1 MVKVK
6 GVNIFPSQ
14 IEALLSQVEGASSEY
29 RLLIAHIEGRDV
41 CTLCVECKDGFNR
54 GSVAGEI
61 GKKFKTQ
68 IGIGIEVELA
78 VLGGL
83 PRSEK
88 KTARIIDH
96 R

>member
-1 MVKVK
+1 M
-6 GVNIFPSQ
+6 
-14 IEALLSQVEGASSEY
+14 EGASSEY
-29 RLLIAHIEGRDV
+29 RLLIDHIEGRDV
-41 CTLCVECKDGFNR
+41 CTLPVWNAR
-54 GSVAGEI
+54 TVLTARSVAGEI

-78 VLGGL
+78 TLGGL